1 MEKEIKVWLSDIK
14 QAISEINQFLPD
26 KKVFQDFQKDLK
38 VKRAIERN
46 IEIIGEA
53 VNRI

>member
-26 KKVFQDFQKDLK
+26 KKVFQNFQKDIMA
-38 VKRAIERN
+38 KRAIERN
-46 IEIIGEA
+46 LEILCA
-53 VNRI
+53 